1 MITTIKLYSNKFA
14 PLVTFFE
21 GEFDRVKRKSAV
33 GRVGDASFR
42 LRLDSEK
49 ATETNLQHYNRVEI
63 LEDGVVKFVGYIV
76 KKEINLDT
84 VDLKC
89 KGLVGILQKRVLSG
103 DYATNGALN
112 TVLSSLLTT
121 VNTDNDTGIT
131 EGNLAVTSAVNKIH
145 KSSTAF
151 EILESLAESVGAQF
165 QVTPARELEF
175 KTQIGSDKTEDVL
188 FQYDIRNP
196 SSANILSFQVEDD
209 GDDIATTVY
218 GKAGVRNST
227 QEDETLKNKF
237 GKLEKFQDFRTANSQ
252 ADLDAITEQNV
263 KANTF
268 SPQIELSPEIED
280 NFEVGDTVRIKLLNN
295 LITLD
300 DDFQILEKTVEYI
313 GKQKRISVR
322 ISDLV
327 NDFVDQIGEIK
338 KNVKLLE
345 QNV

>member
-1 MITTIKLYSNKFA
+1 
-14 PLVTFFE
+14 
-21 GEFDRVKRKSAV
+21 
-33 GRVGDASFR
+33 
-42 LRLDSEK
+42 
-49 ATETNLQHYNRVEI
+49 
-63 LEDGVVKFVGYIV
+63 
-76 KKEINLDT
+76 NLDT